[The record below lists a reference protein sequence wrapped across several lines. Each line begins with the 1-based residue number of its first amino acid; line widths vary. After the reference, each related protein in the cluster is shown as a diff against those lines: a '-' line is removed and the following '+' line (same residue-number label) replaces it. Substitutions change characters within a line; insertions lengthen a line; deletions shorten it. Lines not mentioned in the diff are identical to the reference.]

1 MNRFYQEEN
10 RVLTKKEKFN
20 LWYLAVI
27 FLLGGILH
35 VLLRNVDFTDC
46 FSQIFYGC
54 VVLLWSVTISERII
68 NNKIRHA
75 LYGIIFF
82 MEMYFVLQICK
93 YRLFFNN
100 RNVWAY
106 YYIPMLIIPILLFYL
121 SICMNR
127 QEQEKIDKR
136 WFLASIPGAL
146 LVLMIITNNLHMYFL
161 KIDGDRDE
169 IKILDAGALYYVYWT
184 YVAIMFVA
192 ATVILFSKCRV
203 SISKRKVW
211 ILALTYVMCAGIFL
225 LHATGLTPKINGVE
239 LWNIGEL
246 FAFCMICILEVCIN
260 IGLIPANINYKK
272 FFHRT
277 DIPTVI
283 KDSKGEVVYT
293 SASATKFADLSEDE
307 YIQTE
312 PISGGSVSW
321 VVNLSAVNALNREIE
336 DVTEQIKVRNN
347 YLKTQNSLKEERA
360 GVDARNRVYDR
371 IAGIVCG
378 QIAKIDEIL
387 NDPEAEYAD
396 KFKKIAVYNAYIKR
410 RSNMEL
416 LSESEKTFSV
426 TEIVTAIA
434 ESAEYLKLNDIEV
447 MFSSFATGKVSADVA
462 ILTYEFLEEIAEII
476 LEETKMMSVILTNK
490 EDVLSLRV
498 VINHVQLP
506 FSEKWKQKE
515 VLACGGKISI
525 TKDDKDTIIAL
536 SFEKGGAA
544 L

>member
-1 MNRFYQEEN
+1 MLFQ
-10 RVLTKKEKFN
+10 KEKFN
-20 LWYLAVI
+20 LCYLAVI

-54 VVLLWSVTISERII
+54 VVLLWGVAISEKII
-68 NNKIRHA
+68 NHRVRNI

-100 RNVWAY
+100 RTVWAY

-121 SICMNR
+121 SLSMNR
-127 QEQEKIDKR
+127 QESEKTDKR
-136 WFLASIPGAL
+136 WLLASVPGAFL
-146 LVLMIITNNLHMYFL
+146 GLMILTNNLHMWFL
-161 KIDGDRDE
+161 KIDGDKDE
-169 IKILDAGALYYVYWT
+169 IRISNAGVLLYVYWA

-192 ATVILFSKCRV
+192 TTVVLFRNCRI
-203 SISKRKVW
+203 SISKRRVW
-211 ILALTYVMCAGIFL
+211 ILALTYVMCLGIFL
-225 LHATGLTPKINGVE
+225 LHIVGLTPKINGVE

-246 FAFCMICILEVCIN
+246 FAFCMICILEVCIK
-260 IGLIPANINYKK
+260 IGLIPANSNYKK
-272 FFHRT
+272 FFYRT
-277 DIPTVI
+277 DIPALI
-283 KDSKGEVVYT
+283 KDNKGEVVYT
-293 SASATKFADLSEDE
+293 SASAMKFNAPSEDE
-307 YIQTE
+307 YMQTH
-312 PISGGSVSW
+312 PISGGSVSYI
-321 VVNLSAVNALNREIE
+321 VNLATVNSQNKEIE
-336 DVTEQIKVRNN
+336 DVTEQINVRNN

-360 GVDARNRVYDR
+360 SVDARNRVYDR
-371 IAGIVCG
+371 IAGIVSG
-378 QIAKIDEIL
+378 QIAKIDQIL

-396 KFKKIAVYNAYIKR
+396 RFKKIAVYNAYIKR

-426 TEIVTAIA
+426 SEIVTAIA

-462 ILTYEFLEEIAEII
+462 ILTYEFFEEIAEII
-476 LEETKMMSVILTNK
+476 LEETKMMSVVLANK

-515 VLACGGKISI
+515 VLACGGKIGI
-525 TKDDKDTIIAL
+525 TKDDEDTIIAL